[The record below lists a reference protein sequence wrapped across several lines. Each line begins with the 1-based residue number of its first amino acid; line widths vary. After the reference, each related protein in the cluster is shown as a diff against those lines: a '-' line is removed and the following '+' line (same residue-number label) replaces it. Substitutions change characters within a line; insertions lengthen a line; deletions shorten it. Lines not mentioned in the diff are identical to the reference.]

1 MMTRLLLL
9 PLTLALAAVACDN
22 SGPIERGNLTVI
34 DSTLGTPDPD
44 GYVLSVEGQADRLLA
59 NHDTTFYQGFPIGDY
74 TVSLGDVEAGC
85 TVKDGASRNR
95 YVGVGNNTV
104 YFEITCP

>member
-59 NHDTTFYQGFPIGDY
+59 HVQ
-74 TVSLGDVEAGC
+74 
-85 TVKDGASRNR
+85 RNR
-95 YVGVGNNTV
+95 DHGALPRRREGRADRREWRFVAPDADVHRRAGA
-104 YFEITCP
+104 